1 MRSFNWKTVCLSL
14 TTLLLLLPSPT
25 RAASRATRNDL
36 VKLLNSPFQK
46 KLFQNTYESLVHRVA
61 PDGYLPE
68 SLTGAYPGMF
78 PRTVGPYVFLMLEK
92 HQWGIAK
99 KVLGY
104 TLEATALSHLH
115 RVPHVIGPANS
126 GIMPEIDRANPGQT
140 LHAIGLYNLKVPD
153 FGGAQ
158 PFKAISGKLYG
169 ADMWISGNAE
179 GKLRAAVVAS
189 PTDQHPFAVA
199 TISATTLSSQGGW
212 VRVQFKKP
220 VLLQKGTVYDL
231 RLSFEGNGS
240 VTWWGV
246 NNVGENPYGGSYSFD
261 KPPVGWRLHPSYLTA
276 FALDYGTLKYRRQR
290 MKIPVISDQDQ
301 PDGQYSVILA
311 WARYIATTHDTAFE
325 NATYNQV
332 ARLTNL
338 ATDMPY
344 LNIDTSLSTDLV
356 RNPCFEHSR
365 EGRFWDTYD
374 LLTQV
379 FTAEAWREMIPIAK
393 ARGDM
398 AHVDKWQTALNELQY
413 GIRHYLTRRLD
424 GKLIYAEMRLPNGYG
439 GKIYTGLS
447 WVNLSPIAAG
457 WKGVNP
463 EILRATVAAY
473 RKRATFQWNGFHILG
488 CEWNPPG
495 IRHIYTVKKSGWVI
509 TRMPI
514 RRARI
519 NHSLIGKEWAWEFL
533 YSVQQKRWARAR
545 HLLEFLR
552 KAYQEQVLAKPF
564 PKTYK
569 EPVFAECF
577 WFQPKGKVAFSDPGN
592 GEQCSW
598 YCWAITTARKIL
610 TAHTPN

>member
-1 MRSFNWKTVCLSL
+1 MMRSFHWRTACL
-14 TTLLLLLPSPT
+14 TLIAFLFLLPLPAWAVAVT
-25 RAASRATRNDL
+25 RDDVL
-36 VKLLNSPFQK
+36 KLLNNPFQK

-92 HQWGIAK
+92 HQWRIAK
-99 KVLGY
+99 KVLRY

-115 RVPHVIGPANS
+115 RVPHVIG
-126 GIMPEIDRANPGQT
+126 RA
-140 LHAIGLYNLKVPD
+140 Y
-153 FGGAQ
+153 
-158 PFKAISGKLYG
+158 S
-169 ADMWISGNAE
+169 
-179 GKLRAAVVAS
+179 
-189 PTDQHPFAVA
+189 QH
-199 TISATTLSSQGGW
+199 
-212 VRVQFKKP
+212 KP
-220 VLLQKGTVYDL
+220 LV
-231 RLSFEGNGS
+231 
-240 VTWWGV
+240 
-246 NNVGENPYGGSYSFD
+246 
-261 KPPVGWRLHPSYLTA
+261 
-276 FALDYGTLKYRRQR
+276 
-290 MKIPVISDQDQ
+290 IPVINDQDQ

-311 WARYIATTHDTAFE
+311 WARYVATTHDTAFE

-338 ATDMPY
+338 ATNVPY
-344 LNIDTSLSTDLV
+344 LNINTSLTTDLV
-356 RNPCFEHSR
+356 RNPSFEDSR

-379 FTAEAWREMIPIAK
+379 FTAESWREMIPVAK

-398 AHVDKWQTALNELQY
+398 AHVDKWQTALNELEY
-413 GIRHYLTRRLD
+413 GIRHYLTRRLG

-457 WKGVNP
+457 WKRVNP
-463 EILRATVAAY
+463 KILNATVAAY
-473 RKRATFQWNGFHILG
+473 RKRATFQWDGFHILG

-495 IRHIYTVKKSGWVI
+495 VRHIYTVKKSGWVI
-509 TRMPI
+509 TRKPI

-519 NHSLIGKEWAWEFL
+519 NYQLIGKQWAWEFL
-533 YSVQQKRWARAR
+533 YSVQQKQWSRAC

-552 KAYQEQVLAKPF
+552 KAYKW
-564 PKTYK
+564 
-569 EPVFAECF
+569 PVFAESF

-592 GEQCSW
+592 AEQCSW

-610 TAHTPN
+610 TAYTPN